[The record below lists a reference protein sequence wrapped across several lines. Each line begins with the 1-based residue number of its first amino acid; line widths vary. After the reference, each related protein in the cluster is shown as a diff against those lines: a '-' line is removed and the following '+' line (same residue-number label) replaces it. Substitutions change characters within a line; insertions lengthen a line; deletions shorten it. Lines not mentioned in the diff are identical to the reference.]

1 MKSLTERIRTD
12 LTAKILSG
20 IYPPGGKLPTER
32 DYAKQSGVSRVTVRR
47 VYDQLERS
55 GIIVRRRPLGTRVS
69 DTFRAHGGPLE
80 SIGLITTLP
89 HTFSGQFVEA
99 VSRRCEELDAL
110 LVLGIPEPDTGER
123 QLEIALRMAS
133 RGVRDL
139 IVWGADRG
147 FDFSVFERLRILG
160 VNLVFYDQVIP
171 GPFADYVGLDNAGA
185 MRLLLEQAVRDGAQE
200 FFFITY
206 SDLDVDTN
214 AERRNAF
221 ETFSHPAVRRRE
233 VRALRRDAPN
243 SDWRRLGAELARRT
257 EENGGHTAILAVNAP
272 VLLRLFSAPP
282 QGGRLYCVDSGPELS
297 SLGATGCGQPIRE
310 MAEAAV
316 EALQN
321 QRKKGG
327 DWKAEIL
334 RFPGRLVIP

>member
-80 SIGLITTLP
+80 NIGLITTLP

-185 MRLLLEQAVRDGAQE
+185 MRLLLEQAVGMAHRSFSSSPTPIWMWIPTPNAGMRLKRFRIRRSAAGKCAP
-200 FFFITY
+200 
-206 SDLDVDTN
+206 S
-214 AERRNAF
+214 AERAEQRLAP
-221 ETFSHPAVRRRE
+221 TRSGTCPKDGGKRRTHGRFSRSTRRFCCACSPRRRRGGGSIAWT
-233 VRALRRDAPN
+233 V
-243 SDWRRLGAELARRT
+243 AR
-257 EENGGHTAILAVNAP
+257 
-272 VLLRLFSAPP
+272 S
-282 QGGRLYCVDSGPELS
+282 
-297 SLGATGCGQPIRE
+297 
-310 MAEAAV
+310 
-316 EALQN
+316 
-321 QRKKGG
+321 
-327 DWKAEIL
+327 
-334 RFPGRLVIP
+334 